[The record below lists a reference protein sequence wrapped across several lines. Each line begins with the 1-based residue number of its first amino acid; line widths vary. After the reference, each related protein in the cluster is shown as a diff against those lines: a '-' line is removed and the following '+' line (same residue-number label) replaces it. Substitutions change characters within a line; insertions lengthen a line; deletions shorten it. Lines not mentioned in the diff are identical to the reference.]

1 VTLAQLAGDTI
12 QATRFRQQGSCN
24 RFATT
29 GLQQQG
35 VEFAM
40 KALMIGLVLV
50 LVLVLVILQWR
61 LWAGDG
67 GMGELRQLERQVA
80 EQQKENETLRLRNQ
94 MLENEV
100 LDLKNGL
107 EAVEE
112 RARADLGM
120 IRDDETFY
128 MIIE

>member
-1 VTLAQLAGDTI
+1 
-12 QATRFRQQGSCN
+12 
-24 RFATT
+24 
-29 GLQQQG
+29 
-35 VEFAM
+35 M
-40 KALMIGLVLV
+40 KALVATLVVILLV
-50 LVLVLVILQWR
+50 LQWR

-67 GMGELRQLERQVA
+67 GLTDLQRLERQLAVQEA
-80 EQQKENETLRLRNQ
+80 ENATLRQRNQ
-94 MLENEV
+94 MLESEV

>member
-1 VTLAQLAGDTI
+1 
-12 QATRFRQQGSCN
+12 
-24 RFATT
+24 
-29 GLQQQG
+29 
-35 VEFAM
+35 M

-50 LVLVLVILQWR
+50 LTILQWR

-67 GMGELRQLERQVA
+67 GVGELRQLERQLA
-80 EQQKENETLRLRNQ
+80 EQQAENDSLRLRNQ
-94 MLENEV
+94 LLESEV

>member
-1 VTLAQLAGDTI
+1 MK
-12 QATRFRQQGSCN
+12 
-24 RFATT
+24 
-29 GLQQQG
+29 

-50 LVLVLVILQWR
+50 LTILQWR

-67 GMGELRQLERQVA
+67 GVGELRQLERQLA
-80 EQQKENETLRLRNQ
+80 EQQAENDSLRLRNQ
-94 MLENEV
+94 LLESEV